1 MKTTDK
7 TAATTSTPSQ
17 LDAIETAALDD
28 VTGGCGACGQA
39 CANGPAPAAAG
50 GSRFPARFAALSS
63 FARR

>member
-28 VTGGCGACGQA
+28 VTGACGQA